1 MNMNDFNYIFIPI
14 EKIKI
19 VEKFID
25 DYPIYIDLKTYIK
38 EKSSEDFYKKLPL
51 YLVFENKIDNNNKR
65 ILTELITDEKIN
77 FYLYGE
83 AIPGLIVEEFY
94 THITKDEQS
103 VGKNFINMNDNDI
116 EKLKLLIEMF
126 INDSYK
132 SFENKNIDNY
142 LFSYLRLKK

>member
-51 YLVFENKIDNNNKR
+51 YLVFQK
-65 ILTELITDEKIN
+65 
-77 FYLYGE
+77 
-83 AIPGLIVEEFY
+83 
-94 THITKDEQS
+94 
-103 VGKNFINMNDNDI
+103 
-116 EKLKLLIEMF
+116 
-126 INDSYK
+126 
-132 SFENKNIDNY
+132 
-142 LFSYLRLKK
+142 

>member
-51 YLVFENKIDNNNKR
+51 YLVFQNKMDNNKR
-65 ILTELITDEKIN
+65 VIKRW
-77 FYLYGE
+77 
-83 AIPGLIVEEFY
+83 
-94 THITKDEQS
+94 K
-103 VGKNFINMNDNDI
+103 
-116 EKLKLLIEMF
+116 
-126 INDSYK
+126 K
-132 SFENKNIDNY
+132 SRSKSRI
-142 LFSYLRLKK
+142 